1 MHKGEHISDGSWT
14 EGCFTGDRTFTT
26 IGQGCPHHCQ
36 CFAVHL
42 KRTSLESIKTRFSES
57 LTLRYFKS
65 SFKSELLKQITSSF
79 CYFCTSSKGQ
89 SKIES
94 NCLLKNTKHFIRIAF
109 VFKVHQEKSLKVD

>member
-1 MHKGEHISDGSWT
+1 
-14 EGCFTGDRTFTT
+14 
-26 IGQGCPHHCQ
+26 
-36 CFAVHL
+36 
-42 KRTSLESIKTRFSES
+42 
-57 LTLRYFKS
+57 
-65 SFKSELLKQITSSF
+65 LKQITSSF